1 MAGRPGSNA
10 LDGPMAS
17 PTDVFLLFLMVF
29 PLMFSPGPSNLLC
42 AASGGKF
49 GIARSVPFVIGM
61 DLMVFVPALA
71 VGLGMA
77 ELVGRVPGIF
87 RYVQI
92 GGAIFI
98 VYLAWR
104 ILGANTLER
113 RDVDGP
119 APGIV
124 EGMVVQAGN
133 AKGLALL
140 LVIYSQFLHPGRPV
154 WLAALEISLA
164 LTVFSLISHFSWLTA
179 GAWLAARFTSPRAMK
194 IQNAVYATL
203 LVGVAAWLLLMEW
216 RPA

>member
-1 MAGRPGSNA
+1 MAA
-10 LDGPMAS
+10 

-49 GIARSVPFVIGM
+49 GVARSVPFVIGM

-71 VGLGMA
+71 VGVGMA
-77 ELVGRVPGIF
+77 EVLGHLPALF
-87 RYVQI
+87 RYVQV
-92 GGAIFI
+92 GGALFI

-104 ILGANTLER
+104 IVSSSTLER
-113 RDVDGP
+113 RDLDGP
-119 APGIV
+119 APGVVDGIL
-124 EGMVVQAGN
+124 VQALN

-140 LVIYSQFLHPGRPV
+140 LVIYSQFLDPARPV

-164 LTVFSLISHFSWLTA
+164 LTVFSLVSHFSWLVG
-179 GAWLAARFTSPRAMK
+179 GAWLAARFTSPPALK
-194 IQNAVYATL
+194 LQNGVYAAL
-203 LVGVAAWLLLMEW
+203 LVGVAGWLLLMDW